1 MSGKPAARVSDPTA
15 CPLPGHGTNPIAA
28 GSGDV
33 FFDGLPAAREG
44 DASACGGAMVGDLA
58 TTVLIN
64 GKPAATVGSV
74 GSHGNKVTA
83 GSGTVIIGNSH
94 SPAPFVPPLP
104 VEIQWPFNEHFVINC
119 QDTGKPLSG
128 IEYTLKTA
136 SGKIVTGITGADGKT
151 KLIHSDRAEPVE
163 LIIEQQTKVAID

>member
-1 MSGKPAARVSDPTA
+1 
-15 CPLPGHGTNPIAA
+15 
-28 GSGDV
+28 V
-33 FFDGLPAAREG
+33 FFDGLAAAREG
-44 DASACGGAMVGDLA
+44 DASACGGALVGDLA

-104 VEIQWPFNEHFVINC
+104 VEIQWPFNEHYVINC
-119 QDTGKPLSG
+119 QDSGKPLAGVAYSF
-128 IEYTLKTA
+128 KTA
-136 SGKIVTGITGADGKT
+136 SGKIITGVTGVDGKT
-151 KLIHSDRAEPVE
+151 QKISSSEAESYE
-163 LIIEQQTKVAID
+163 LIIEQQTEVVIG

>member
-33 FFDGLPAAREG
+33 FFDGLAAAREG
-44 DASACGGAMVGDLA
+44 DASACGGAMVGGLA
-58 TTVLIN
+58 TTVKIN
-64 GKPAATVGSV
+64 GKSAVTVDSV

-83 GSGTVIIGNSH
+83 GSSTVIIGNSH

-104 VEIQWPFNEHFVINC
+104 VELKWPFNEHFVINC
-119 QDTGKPLSG
+119 QESGKPLAG
-128 IEYTLKTA
+128 VEYTLKTA
-136 SGKIVTGITGADGKT
+136 SGKVINGVTGADGKT
-151 KLIHSDRAEPVE
+151 QKVFSETAEAVEMIIHPQS
-163 LIIEQQTKVAID
+163 KVLLA